1 VSKLSVQELVIVI
14 TAKNNNPIILTADF
28 LKYSGIIPSDWELAR
43 QPVLTNNAAQ
53 VIFTNGVSI
62 VAETNRVIFIEEVAG
77 IDARESAI
85 PQIAR
90 KYVETLPNAEYQ
102 AIGLNPRGYASF
114 DANKDAARNYLSQ
127 TLLAPGA
134 WLEVGTSPVRAT
146 INYVYTLERGQL
158 NLSVSEAAI
167 RQSDETI
174 TPIVLFS
181 GNFSYDIASN
191 SKEEQL
197 KNLYQAL
204 GNWQADLETYAD
216 IVNNKF
222 LAQPKAQP
230 IPTKPAVPNI
240 FAMATPVS

>member
-1 VSKLSVQELVIVI
+1 MSQLSVQELVIVI
-14 TAKNNNPIILTADF
+14 AAKNNNPTILTADF
-28 LKYSGIIPSDWELAR
+28 LKLSGIIPSDWELAR

-53 VIFTNGVSI
+53 VIFTNGISI
-62 VAETNRVIFIEEVAG
+62 VAETNRVVFIEAIAG
-77 IDARESAI
+77 KMAAEITI

-90 KYVETLPNAEYQ
+90 KYVEILPNAEYQ
-102 AIGLNPRGYASF
+102 AMGLNPRGYASF
-114 DANKDAARNYLSQ
+114 DTHQDAAHGYLSQ

-134 WLEVGTSPVRAT
+134 WQEIGTAPVRAT

-158 NLSVSEAAI
+158 SLSVNEAAM
-167 RQSDETI
+167 RQSDETT

-181 GNFSYDIASN
+181 GNFGYEIASN

-204 GNWQADLETYAD
+204 GNWQADLDTYTD

-222 LAQPKAQP
+222 LAKKEVVE
-230 IPTKPAVPNI
+230 TKVVVPNV
-240 FAMATPVS
+240 FAMSASAKA